1 MKSIRDLARVVRSKN
16 CSPFE
21 LTLDI
26 IFRERRVYETLKARN
41 SIDAA
46 LIAGIYGIAVD
57 QIKKVIWFDPA
68 AAVKITMRR
77 EVSSGSPGDSDVY
90 GAQQHAP
97 LLKLEFE
104 V

>member
-1 MKSIRDLARVVRSKN
+1 MKSIRDLTKVVRSKN

-26 IFRERRVYETLKARN
+26 IFRERSVYEALKARKA
-41 SIDAA
+41 IDAE
-46 LIAGIYGIAVD
+46 LIARIYGINRD
-57 QIKKVIWFDPA
+57 RIKKVIWFDPA